1 MLIRIEKNKLS
12 GAVAFPPSKS
22 DSHRLLI
29 AAALAE
35 GESVIRGISKCDDVM
50 ATIESLRALG
60 IDISISGDVATVK
73 GIDIRKSYADKPLY
87 VNESG
92 STLRFL
98 IPLALLN
105 GEVTRFEGKERLF
118 ERPLGI
124 YRDITLESGGRFDV
138 EKNGLTISGKLSSG
152 EYKVRGNVSS
162 QFITG
167 LLFALPLLE
176 KDSRIIIQ
184 PPFESRP
191 YVDMTVDTLRKF
203 GIKVTFEDE
212 NTILISGRQKYIP
225 HDDTVE
231 GDWSAGAFLFAL
243 GHLHPEVKA
252 CGYNRDTL
260 QGDSKCIEYLDV
272 LKGGYS
278 RIDISDCPDL
288 GPILF
293 AMAAFFEGAEFTGTR
308 RLLIKESD
316 RCGAVAEELRKFGAE
331 VVISENSV
339 TVRGGNLHKP
349 SEMIRG
355 HNDHRIVMSMA
366 VLCSIFG
373 GKIEGAEAVKKSYPE
388 FFEVMKNLGLRIDN
402 LEQI

>member
-1 MLIRIEKNKLS
+1 MTVKIEKQELS
-12 GAVAFPPSKS
+12 GVAKLPPSKS

-35 GESVIRGISKCDDVM
+35 GESVIHGISRCDDVL
-50 ATIESLRALG
+50 ATAESLRSLG
-60 IDISISGDVATVK
+60 ADITFDKDVVTVK
-73 GIDIRKSYADKPLY
+73 GTDIRKANITSPLY

-98 IPLALLN
+98 IPLALLTEK
-105 GEVTRFEGKERLF
+105 EVKFCGKARLF

-124 YRDITLESGGRFDV
+124 YENIVLGSGGRFEI
-138 EKNGLTISGKLSSG
+138 EKGGLTLEGALHAG
-152 EYKVRGNVSS
+152 EYRMRGDVSS

-167 LLFALPLLE
+167 LLFALPLVDG
-176 KDSRIIIQ
+176 DSKIIIE

-203 GIKVTFEDE
+203 GIKVSFENE
-212 NTILISGRQKYIP
+212 NTITVLGGQRYVP
-225 HDDTVE
+225 HDETVE
-231 GDWSAGAFLFAL
+231 GDWSAGAFLLAL

-252 CGYNRDTL
+252 CGNNKVTL
-260 QGDSKCIEYLDV
+260 QGDSKCVEYLDM

-288 GPILF
+288 GPVLF
-293 AMAAFFEGAEFTGTR
+293 AMAAYFGGAEFTGTR

-316 RCGAVAEELRKFGAE
+316 RCGAMKAELEKLGADVE
-331 VVISENSV
+331 IFENSV
-339 TVRGGNLHKP
+339 TVKGGDLHSPKT
-349 SEMIRG
+349 RLYG

-366 VLCSIFG
+366 VLCSILG
-373 GKIEGAEAVKKSYPE
+373 GEIDGAEAVKKSYPE
-388 FFEVMKNLGLRIDN
+388 FFDVMKNLGARIDN

>member
-1 MLIRIEKNKLS
+1 MLIRIDKKRLS
-12 GAVAFPPSKS
+12 GTAEFPPSKS

-29 AAALAE
+29 SAALAE
-35 GESVIRGISKCDDVM
+35 GESIIRGISKCDDVM

-60 IDISISGDVATVK
+60 TDISISGDIATVK
-73 GIDIRKSYADKPLY
+73 GTDIRKAYADGPLY

-98 IPLALLN
+98 IPIALLT
-105 GEVTRFEGKERLF
+105 GKEIRFEGKERLF

-124 YRDITLESGGRFDV
+124 YRDITLGSGGRFDL
-138 EKNGLTISGKLSSG
+138 EKNGLTVSGTLSGG
-152 EYKVRGNVSS
+152 EYRVKGDVSS

-176 KDSRIIIQ
+176 NDSRMVIE

-203 GIKVTFEDE
+203 GVKVEFEDE

-231 GDWSAGAFLFAL
+231 GDWSAGAFLIAL
-243 GHLHPEVKA
+243 GYLHPEVKA
-252 CGYNRDTL
+252 SGYNRDTL
-260 QGDSKCIEYLDV
+260 QGDSKCVEYLDM
-272 LKGGYS
+272 LKSGYS

-293 AMAAFFEGAEFTGTR
+293 AMASYFGGAEFTGTR

-316 RCGAVAEELRKFGAE
+316 RCGAMAEELKKFGA
-331 VVISENSV
+331 VVEISENSV
-339 TVRGGNLHKP
+339 TVRGGELHKP
-349 SEMIRG
+349 NEVING

-373 GKIEGAEAVKKSYPE
+373 GEIDGAEAVKKSYPE
-388 FFEVMKNLGLRIDN
+388 FFEVMKNLGGRIDN